1 MLDRQVNRWGIG
13 FWMLGV
19 AMSGHAVA
27 DESSPA
33 ATPARHGEAVAVFSP
48 TSAYPLPSA
57 EERKELA
64 QQLLELAVANI
75 HPRFNELWL
84 ALMNSQDAAAQGR
97 LFAESYMTLQRFR
110 SQWHQLSWDARER
123 LNVRKFNLQPM
134 LTDSDDYLLLLQQG
148 GLMAAVTALRPQEPN
163 YLVMRQQLNHL
174 LDMARQEPWP
184 EIPDVRLHPGDSS
197 DSLPVIKQVL
207 VRGQL
212 LAQADGDPVY
222 NDVVVAAIK
231 GFQRA
236 HGLTDDGV
244 IGRKTL
250 MWLRVPPEQKAV
262 ILARTL
268 LRQDVGDQLDSGRYV
283 LVNLPEYQLRVLEGE
298 HQLLSSRVIVG
309 QLKRQ
314 TPILSSQIASVVL
327 NPAWHVPTTILR
339 QDIVPK
345 LSHDPDYLLK
355 ERFDIYSYD
364 GAKVDPA
371 SITLDDAITAG
382 FPYRLRQQPGDH
394 NALGRYKFY
403 LPNDDSIYLH
413 STSKP
418 SLFNHDLR
426 AISSG
431 CVRVEQ
437 SADLAELLLKDSKWS
452 KDKLDAILQSKA
464 TKWVPLNTP
473 VPVYTVY
480 WRSWVDAQGLLQF
493 RDDIYGF
500 DSGKIDGNAP
510 VMRSLRRHQK
520 V

>member
-1 MLDRQVNRWGIG
+1 MLVRQVYRWGFS
-13 FWMLGV
+13 FWILGVSMLGCV
-19 AMSGHAVA
+19 IAAELPQSAASDSQGSAVM
-27 DESSPA
+27 
-33 ATPARHGEAVAVFSP
+33 VFSP
-48 TSAYPLPSA
+48 ASVYPMPGA
-57 EERKELA
+57 DERKELA

-84 ALMNSQDAAAQGR
+84 ALMNSKDADTQSR

-110 SQWHQLSWDARER
+110 SQWYQLSWDARER
-123 LNVRKFNLQPM
+123 INLRKFNLQP
-134 LTDSDDYLLLLQQG
+134 TVSDNEAYLLKLQQG
-148 GLMAAVTALRPQEPN
+148 SLMAAVTSLQPQEPN

-184 EIPDVRLHPGDSS
+184 ELPDLRLRPGESNDSLSVVKRVLYRLH
-197 DSLPVIKQVL
+197 LLEQVD
-207 VRGQL
+207 
-212 LAQADGDPVY
+212 ADPLY
-222 NDVVVAAIK
+222 NDSMVAAVK
-231 GFQRA
+231 AFQRI
-236 HGLTDDGV
+236 HGLTGDGV

-268 LRQDVGDQLDSGRYV
+268 LRQDVGDQLDNGRYV
-283 LVNLPEYQLRVLEGE
+283 LVNLPEYQLRVLEGK

-345 LSHDPDYLLK
+345 LSHDPGYLSK
-355 ERFDIYSYD
+355 ERFDIYDYD
-364 GAKVDPA
+364 GVKVDPA
-371 SITLDDAITAG
+371 SITLNDAITAG

-418 SLFNHDLR
+418 GLFNHDLR

-437 SADLAELLLKDSKWS
+437 SADLAELLLKDSKWN
-452 KDKLDAILQSKA
+452 KDKLDSILQTQA

-480 WRSWVDAQGLLQF
+480 WRSWVDAQGILQF

-500 DSGKIDGNAP
+500 DSGKIDGNGP
-510 VMRSLRRHQK
+510 VMRSVLRHQK
-520 V
+520 A